1 VDVDADAVRAEQIE
15 RRKKKI
21 ANAKQPRA
29 NPANTEYRRFYE
41 RGDLPIQMDHRGVH
55 NGLMW
60 KVDILKLD
68 FHHYLPIFFD
78 GLREVEH
85 PYESMAEQGV
95 IDMLQKGP
103 SKVLPV
109 IPQLIIPIKSESFNL
124 PNFENR

>member
-1 VDVDADAVRAEQIE
+1 MDLAATRAAEIT
-15 RRKKKI
+15 RRKQKNP
-21 ANAKQPRA
+21 NAKASRP

-41 RGDLPIQMDHRGVH
+41 RGDLPIQMDHRGVC

-68 FHHYLPIFFD
+68 FHHYLPVFFD

-85 PYESMAEQGV
+85 PYENMADQGA

-103 SKVLPV
+103 TKVLPV
-109 IPQLIIPIKSESFNL
+109 IPQLIIPI
-124 PNFENR
+124 